1 MRSTVIGTHDL
12 LNVGS
17 NSSTTVEG
25 TWVIQAGPQARV
37 TASQV
42 VIDAEASLTLSA
54 GGHHLVI
61 HSGGIFSSVA
71 IVEGGVPMAGLP
83 PLSAAPTTASALQ
96 VPLLPRTQRLAL
108 MARQPIC
115 AVCEAAQQQ
124 IGEDNA

>member
-71 IVEGGVPMAGLP
+71 IVEGGVPMAGVAAQAA
-83 PLSAAPTTASALQ
+83 LSAAAEDVVVEPIPMEALLKQ
-96 VPLLPRTQRLAL
+96 AIVFREADTG
-108 MARQPIC
+108 IC
-115 AVCEAAQQQ
+115 PDMRCRPE
-124 IGEDNA
+124 G